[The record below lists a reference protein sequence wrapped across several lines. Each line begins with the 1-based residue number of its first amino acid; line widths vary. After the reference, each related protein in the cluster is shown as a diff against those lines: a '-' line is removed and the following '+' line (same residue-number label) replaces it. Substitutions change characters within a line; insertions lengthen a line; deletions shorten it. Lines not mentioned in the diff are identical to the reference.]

1 MEVIDN
7 VISAYEAVKMN
18 GVSQGI
24 IALCSFIAVIIVIQ
38 KFVTAWKEAFSEGD
52 KPVDMK
58 QFFKLFYIYIY
69 VFAIIMVAPFAFTIV
84 ETALG
89 NLQNE
94 LISHYQEDVDLS
106 IDEAIVTFTKDYIED
121 VQRRHN
127 WVGQQIQEVIMLPF
141 NIAAYTI
148 LLYATKY
155 IFFFFASARY
165 LYLILLEIVTPIAVI
180 LYMDEKTRHYTHAYL
195 KNLFVCYM
203 TIPAFLIANALGS
216 IIAENIMHMCGQ
228 NKYTMLGLLFAFV
241 FKLFLFAKSVKF
253 CRELLAVSSAGA
265 QIRPV
270 ESLPI
275 AVNYSKTIHLVFPS
289 AVKYNQAVTDFVAV
303 DNPESVPNILRIK
316 ANRKSFSKQTTVSVA
331 TEGGFFYSFNVTY
344 ADSLEHTNYFLPDM
358 SSIRPD
364 TIYLNEVSQTHLIAP
379 EKVIYIDY
387 GDTCIQV
394 SKAENTENIVRMIAA
409 TGKVE
414 EFPRQTNVSL
424 ATEGGKFYTFNVDYR
439 QQPEAFVYEI
449 GEKRP
454 EKKANVILTD
464 NIIPAGERDQVMSRV
479 YNAKRGIFNK
489 GIVRNKIVF
498 SVNNLHIYD
507 NLLLFTFE
515 IENKSKLPY
524 DIDYIR
530 YYIIDKKTAKLTAS
544 QEVDQQALFSENY
557 SPRIEGNGR
566 MKYVIAFDKFTIP
579 DEKVFRI
586 EINEKNGGR
595 HVLFDLENSDIVNV
609 EDI

>member
-1 MEVIDN
+1 MIDN

-228 NKYTMLGLLFAFV
+228 NKYTMLGLLLAFV

-253 CRELLAVSSAGA
+253 CREL
-265 QIRPV
+265 
-270 ESLPI
+270 
-275 AVNYSKTIHLVFPS
+275 F
-289 AVKYNQAVTDFVAV
+289 
-303 DNPESVPNILRIK
+303 
-316 ANRKSFSKQTTVSVA
+316 
-331 TEGGFFYSFNVTY
+331 
-344 ADSLEHTNYFLPDM
+344 
-358 SSIRPD
+358 
-364 TIYLNEVSQTHLIAP
+364 
-379 EKVIYIDY
+379 
-387 GDTCIQV
+387 
-394 SKAENTENIVRMIAA
+394 
-409 TGKVE
+409 
-414 EFPRQTNVSL
+414 
-424 ATEGGKFYTFNVDYR
+424 
-439 QQPEAFVYEI
+439 
-449 GEKRP
+449 
-454 EKKANVILTD
+454 
-464 NIIPAGERDQVMSRV
+464 
-479 YNAKRGIFNK
+479 
-489 GIVRNKIVF
+489 
-498 SVNNLHIYD
+498 
-507 NLLLFTFE
+507 
-515 IENKSKLPY
+515 
-524 DIDYIR
+524 
-530 YYIIDKKTAKLTAS
+530 
-544 QEVDQQALFSENY
+544 
-557 SPRIEGNGR
+557 
-566 MKYVIAFDKFTIP
+566 
-579 DEKVFRI
+579 
-586 EINEKNGGR
+586 
-595 HVLFDLENSDIVNV
+595 
-609 EDI
+609 

>member
-1 MEVIDN
+1 MIDN

-195 KNLFVCYM
+195 KKPVCLLHDDPGVPDSQRPGVY
-203 TIPAFLIANALGS
+203 
-216 IIAENIMHMCGQ
+216 HCGEYHAHVRTEQ
-228 NKYTMLGLLFAFV
+228 IYHAGTSFRFRVQTFPVCQK
-241 FKLFLFAKSVKF
+241 
-253 CRELLAVSSAGA
+253 RE
-265 QIRPV
+265 
-270 ESLPI
+270 
-275 AVNYSKTIHLVFPS
+275 
-289 AVKYNQAVTDFVAV
+289 
-303 DNPESVPNILRIK
+303 IL
-316 ANRKSFSKQTTVSVA
+316 S
-331 TEGGFFYSFNVTY
+331 
-344 ADSLEHTNYFLPDM
+344 
-358 SSIRPD
+358 
-364 TIYLNEVSQTHLIAP
+364 
-379 EKVIYIDY
+379 
-387 GDTCIQV
+387 
-394 SKAENTENIVRMIAA
+394 
-409 TGKVE
+409 
-414 EFPRQTNVSL
+414 
-424 ATEGGKFYTFNVDYR
+424 
-439 QQPEAFVYEI
+439 
-449 GEKRP
+449 
-454 EKKANVILTD
+454 
-464 NIIPAGERDQVMSRV
+464 
-479 YNAKRGIFNK
+479 
-489 GIVRNKIVF
+489 
-498 SVNNLHIYD
+498 
-507 NLLLFTFE
+507 
-515 IENKSKLPY
+515 
-524 DIDYIR
+524 
-530 YYIIDKKTAKLTAS
+530 
-544 QEVDQQALFSENY
+544 
-557 SPRIEGNGR
+557 
-566 MKYVIAFDKFTIP
+566 
-579 DEKVFRI
+579 
-586 EINEKNGGR
+586 
-595 HVLFDLENSDIVNV
+595 
-609 EDI
+609 

>member
-195 KNLFVCYM
+195 KNLLHDDPGVPDSQRPGVYHCGEYHAHVRTEQIYHAGTSFRFRVQTFPVC
-203 TIPAFLIANALGS
+203 
-216 IIAENIMHMCGQ
+216 Q
-228 NKYTMLGLLFAFV
+228 K
-241 FKLFLFAKSVKF
+241 
-253 CRELLAVSSAGA
+253 RE
-265 QIRPV
+265 
-270 ESLPI
+270 
-275 AVNYSKTIHLVFPS
+275 
-289 AVKYNQAVTDFVAV
+289 
-303 DNPESVPNILRIK
+303 IL
-316 ANRKSFSKQTTVSVA
+316 S
-331 TEGGFFYSFNVTY
+331 
-344 ADSLEHTNYFLPDM
+344 
-358 SSIRPD
+358 
-364 TIYLNEVSQTHLIAP
+364 
-379 EKVIYIDY
+379 
-387 GDTCIQV
+387 
-394 SKAENTENIVRMIAA
+394 
-409 TGKVE
+409 
-414 EFPRQTNVSL
+414 
-424 ATEGGKFYTFNVDYR
+424 
-439 QQPEAFVYEI
+439 
-449 GEKRP
+449 
-454 EKKANVILTD
+454 
-464 NIIPAGERDQVMSRV
+464 
-479 YNAKRGIFNK
+479 
-489 GIVRNKIVF
+489 
-498 SVNNLHIYD
+498 
-507 NLLLFTFE
+507 
-515 IENKSKLPY
+515 
-524 DIDYIR
+524 
-530 YYIIDKKTAKLTAS
+530 
-544 QEVDQQALFSENY
+544 
-557 SPRIEGNGR
+557 
-566 MKYVIAFDKFTIP
+566 
-579 DEKVFRI
+579 
-586 EINEKNGGR
+586 
-595 HVLFDLENSDIVNV
+595 
-609 EDI
+609 